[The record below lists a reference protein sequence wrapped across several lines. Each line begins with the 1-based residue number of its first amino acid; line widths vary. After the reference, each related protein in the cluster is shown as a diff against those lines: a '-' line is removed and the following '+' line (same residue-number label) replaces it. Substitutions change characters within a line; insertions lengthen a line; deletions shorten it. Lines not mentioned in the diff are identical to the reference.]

1 MTSKLSVIA
10 GQYSEKGI
18 KEANED
24 SCAIRVPDEPL
35 LTSKGIVVAIADG
48 VSSSLAGREASE
60 TCIRGLVTDYYSTS
74 EAWTV
79 RTSCQKVLGAIN
91 RWLYGQSQN
100 VHHSKHGMLTT
111 LSAVVIKST
120 TAHLFHVGDS
130 RIYRLRD
137 GDFERL
143 TRDHHRWAGDERSFL
158 SRAMGADVNVE
169 IDYRSVDVETND
181 IFFLSTDGVHEFV
194 RTQDLIDLINENYD
208 NPERATKEIVRKS
221 LENGSN
227 DNVTCQI
234 CRVENLPD
242 LNEEEFYRQLTELPF
257 PPPLEQGMIL
267 DDYKILRE
275 VHASNRTQVYLALDT
290 QTEKQVIL
298 KTPSVNFEDDP
309 IYIEGFLNEEWAGR
323 RINSPHVLSI
333 AQSNRPRKFLYYV
346 TEFIDGITLRQWI
359 TDNPHPP
366 IDVVRNIL
374 KQIIAG
380 VRAFQRQ
387 EMVHQDLK
395 PENIMIDSQG
405 TVKIVDF
412 GSTKI
417 AGIQEITKPI
427 ERNQLLGTLD
437 YAAPEYFQG
446 EPGTHQSDIFSVA
459 VMTYEMLCGKLPY
472 GEPLSEKKLKQVR
485 YRSAK
490 QINPNIPAWID
501 GALEKGVLLDP
512 RRRYQTLSEFLFDL
526 TKPNPQLSRF
536 GAQSLLEKNPLGF
549 WKGLAILMF
558 ISNIL
563 LLYALSKH
571 ML

>member
-1 MTSKLSVIA
+1 MPSKLSVIA

-60 TCIRGLVTDYYSTS
+60 SCIRSLVSDYYSTS
-74 EAWTV
+74 ETWTV

-111 LSAVVIKST
+111 LSAVIIKST

-130 RIYRLRD
+130 RIYRLRN
-137 GDFERL
+137 GEFERL
-143 TRDHHRWAGDERSFL
+143 TRDHHRWAGDQKSFL
-158 SRAMGADVNVE
+158 SRAMGADVNIE
-169 IDYRSVDVETND
+169 IDYRSLDVEPD
-181 IFFLSTDGVHEFV
+181 DLFFLSTDGVHEFV
-194 RTQDLIDLINENYD
+194 RTQNLIDLITTDYD
-208 NPERATKEIVRKS
+208 NPERATKEIVKKA

-242 LNEEEFYRQLTELPF
+242 LDEEEFYRQLTELPF
-257 PPPLEQGMIL
+257 PPPLEEGMIL
-267 DDYKILRE
+267 DGYKIVRE
-275 VHASNRTQVYLALDT
+275 IHASTRTQVYLATD
-290 QTEKQVIL
+290 QDNGNKVIL

-309 IYIEGFLNEEWAGR
+309 IYIEGFLNEEWAGK
-323 RINSPHVLSI
+323 RINNPHVLKIKESSR
-333 AQSNRPRKFLYYV
+333 QRKFLYYV
-346 TEFIDGITLRQWI
+346 TEFIDGMTLREWI
-359 TDNPHPP
+359 TDNPLPN
-366 IDVVRNIL
+366 IAEVRHIL
-374 KQIIAG
+374 TQIIAG

-446 EPGTHQSDIFSVA
+446 ESGTHQSDIYSIA
-459 VMTYEMLCGKLPY
+459 VITYEMLCGKLPY
-472 GEPLSEKKLKQVR
+472 GESLSAKKLKRVR
-485 YRSAK
+485 YQPAR
-490 QINPNIPAWID
+490 QINQNIPTWID

-512 RRRYQTLSEFLFDL
+512 VRRYQTLSEFLFDL
-526 TKPNPQLSRF
+526 TKPNPELARF
-536 GAQSLLEKNPLGF
+536 GGKSIMEKNPVAF
-549 WKGLAILMF
+549 WKGLTIFLF
-558 ISNIL
+558 ISNIF
-563 LLYALSKH
+563 LLYMLSQH
-571 ML
+571 MN